1 MDKASQPIL
10 LAHSLSQQ
18 ALNNQLGFL
27 RDALMAT
34 LDALES
40 IRACYLPQSNLQL
53 DEAVQRFEENLLRT
67 ALARSHGNQTHAA
80 RLLGVK
86 VTTFHAKL
94 KRHKIHHDES
104 VIDRSLVLEE
114 RTSKS

>member
-1 MDKASQPIL
+1 MDKASQPSL

-18 ALNNQLGFL
+18 ALNNQLDFL
-27 RDALMAT
+27 RDALLAT

-40 IRACYLPQSNLQL
+40 IRASYLPQSNLQL
-53 DEAVQRFEENLLRT
+53 NEAVQQFEENLLRT
-67 ALARSHGNQTHAA
+67 ALVRSQGNQTHAA

-94 KRHKIHHDES
+94 KRHKIHYDES
-104 VIDRSLVLEE
+104 II
-114 RTSKS
+114 

>member
-1 MDKASQPIL
+1 MDKASQPKL

-18 ALNNQLGFL
+18 ALNSQLDLL
-27 RDALMAT
+27 RDALLAT

-40 IRACYLPQSNLQL
+40 IRASCLPQSNLQL
-53 DEAVQRFEENLLRT
+53 GESVQRFEENLLRT
-67 ALARSHGNQTHAA
+67 ALVRSHGNQTHAA

-94 KRHKIHHDES
+94 KKHKIHYD
-104 VIDRSLVLEE
+104 
-114 RTSKS
+114 KY